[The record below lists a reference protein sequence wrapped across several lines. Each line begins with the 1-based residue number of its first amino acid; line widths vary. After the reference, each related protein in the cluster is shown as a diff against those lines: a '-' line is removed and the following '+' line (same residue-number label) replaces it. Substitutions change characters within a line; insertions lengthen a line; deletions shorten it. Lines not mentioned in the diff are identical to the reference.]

1 MKKAKGNG
9 LFDWQELRWEWHRYK
24 LVGVFKWFRR
34 ELRFACQRV
43 RQGYCDMDVWNLY
56 DWFLDVVPDMLQQ
69 LREKGVG
76 YPVTEGTN
84 VSQSISPEVYSRIA
98 KDDAPPSDDEKA
110 AFDQGQAKWH
120 YTLDM
125 MIFLFHEADEERCER
140 KNPYEDEYHQAYRE
154 FEAKY
159 GMFGEKLRKPE
170 DEDSVGHRVYF
181 LHDVDEYRDIDEKYM
196 EEALK
201 IEKYRMEC
209 KDEAFQMFSKWF
221 YALWD

>member
-9 LFDWQELRWEWHRYK
+9 LFDWQELHWEWYRHK
-24 LVGVFKWFRR
+24 LAGVFRWFRR
-34 ELRFACQRV
+34 ELRFARQRV

-76 YPVTEGTN
+76 YPVTEGPN

-98 KDDAPPSDDEKA
+98 EDDKDSSGDEKA
-110 AFDQGQAKWH
+110 AFDRGQAEWH
-120 YTLDM
+120 AILDR
-125 MIFLFHEADEERCER
+125 MIFLFHEADEDRCAR
-140 KNPYEDEYHQAYRE
+140 KNPYEDEHHQAYLE

-159 GMFGEKLRKPE
+159 GLFGEKLRKPE
-170 DEDSVGHRVYF
+170 DEDNVGHRVYF

-196 EEALK
+196 EEARK
-201 IEKYRMEC
+201 IDLYRMGC

>member
-1 MKKAKGNG
+1 MKKANGNG
-9 LFDWQELRWEWHRYK
+9 LFDWQELRWEWYQHK
-24 LVGVFKWFRR
+24 LAGVFKWFWR
-34 ELRFACQRV
+34 ELRFARQRV

-56 DWFLDVVPDMLQQ
+56 AWFLDVVPDMLQQ

-84 VSQSISPEVYSRIA
+84 VSQSISPEVYNRIA
-98 KDDAPPSDDEKA
+98 KDDKSPSSDEQA
-110 AFDQGQAKWH
+110 AFDRGQAEWH
-120 YTLDM
+120 AILDK
-125 MIFLFHEADEERCER
+125 MIFLFHEADEERCAR

-181 LHDVDEYRDIDEKYM
+181 LHDVDEYKDIDEKYL
-196 EEALK
+196 EEARK
-201 IEKYRMEC
+201 IDKYRMEC
-209 KDEAFQMFSKWF
+209 KDKAFLMFSRWF